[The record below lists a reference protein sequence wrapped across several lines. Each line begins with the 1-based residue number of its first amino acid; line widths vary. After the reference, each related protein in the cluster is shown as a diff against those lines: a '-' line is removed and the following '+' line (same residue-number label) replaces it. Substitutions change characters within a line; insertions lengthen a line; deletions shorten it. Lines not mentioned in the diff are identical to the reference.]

1 MMSDDDTIDG
11 EEHPFDY
18 TGVHA
23 FLFIDQVQEG
33 RSPEQVVEKLR
44 EAGKPPIMYASTFV
58 GDFVAFAHV
67 RVESLGELQNLIDGT
82 IWEAGARC
90 TWGLES
96 PVSTLGAK
104 RKSPGIIALTRIKMQ
119 PGTADDARD
128 SLAEAGDIEGTGFVG
143 RIGHHGRVRHPA
155 PDDRRLTGRRQD
167 QHHERVRRRSRMS

>member
-119 PGTADDARD
+119 PGHR
-128 SLAEAGDIEGTGFVG
+128 G
-143 RIGHHGRVRHPA
+143 RRQEQPRGGRRHGGHRIRGGIGHHGRVRHPA
-155 PDDRRLTGRRQD
+155 PDDRRLIWKTPRPT
-167 QHHERVRRRSRMS
+167 S